1 MPSDHAKLSASG
13 SERWMKCP
21 GSVVLES
28 FFEDEGSR
36 FAEEGT
42 KAHALAEARLRAIIE
57 PKSDEARKARDQ
69 AEATA
74 DDEMKTFTA
83 VYVEYCKD
91 LIDDG
96 NLRGRTT
103 RAWVEQR
110 VSFSEY
116 VPDGFG
122 TVDFCCIAGDDLHIV
137 DLKYGK
143 GVPVSAIGNTQERT
157 YALGTLQELG
167 FIFDNIKTV
176 TTHIVQ
182 PRIGNISRETLTVDE
197 LTDWGENTLKP
208 KAQRAY
214 AGMREYSTGKQ
225 CKFCKAKALCRYRAT
240 TLLGRVVDILGG
252 QTK

>member
-1 MPSDHAKLSASG
+1 MPGAHAKLSASG
-13 SERWMKCP
+13 SERWMRCP
-21 GSVVLES
+21 GSVILEA
-28 FFEDEGSR
+28 FFEDEGSP

-42 KAHALAEARLRAIIE
+42 RAHALAEARIRAILE
-57 PKSDEARKARDQ
+57 PRSRKAKTAKQ
-69 AEATA
+69 TAEATA
-74 DDEMKTFTA
+74 DDEMKTFTT
-83 VYVEYCKD
+83 VYVDYCKD

-96 NLRGRTT
+96 NLRGLLT

-110 VSFSEY
+110 VRFSDW
-116 VPDGFG
+116 VPGGFG

-157 YALGTLQELG
+157 YALGMLQEIG

-182 PRIGNISRETLTVDE
+182 PRIGNVSHETLTVEE

-208 KAQRAY
+208 KAERAY
-214 AGMREYSTGKQ
+214 AGAREYETGKQ
-225 CKFCKAKALCRYRAT
+225 CKFCKAKALCRYRAN
-240 TLLGRVVDILGG
+240 TLLGRVAEILGG
-252 QTK
+252 KA